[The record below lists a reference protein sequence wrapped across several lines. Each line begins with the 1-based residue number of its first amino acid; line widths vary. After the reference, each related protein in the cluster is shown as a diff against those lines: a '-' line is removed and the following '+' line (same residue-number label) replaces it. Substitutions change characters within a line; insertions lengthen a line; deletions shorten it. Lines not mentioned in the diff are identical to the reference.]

1 MAKRTTKVDVDYTID
16 ITVEVTT
23 EITTDYIP
31 GEDITIVWQLMS
43 ICGEC
48 LQRTLVGW
56 YHGSPDERSTEQFSR
71 LGVMAQ
77 YIFD

>member
-1 MAKRTTKVDVDYTID
+1 MAKMSVAATIETTID
-16 ITVEVTT
+16 VHT
-23 EITTDYIP
+23 ELHTNYIHE
-31 GEDITIVWQLMS
+31 EDVTIVWQYVFV
-43 ICGEC
+43 GEEC
-48 LQRTLVGW
+48 IQRTLVGW